1 MYQPKIIDMQMGQEF
16 ETIARSLPRILE
28 ALGWHTPITTEF
40 GSQKDQEFKLHDNH
54 SPWSAR
60 LEILSQ

>member
-28 ALGWHTPITTEF
+28 ALGSYKPMVVAHTY
-40 GSQKDQEFKLHDNH
+40 NH
-54 SPWSAR
+54 RIW
-60 LEILSQ
+60 E

>member
-28 ALGWHTPITTEF
+28 ALGSYKPMEVAHTY
-40 GSQKDQEFKLHDNH
+40 NH
-54 SPWSAR
+54 RIWESERSGIQAPW
-60 LEILSQ
+60 QP